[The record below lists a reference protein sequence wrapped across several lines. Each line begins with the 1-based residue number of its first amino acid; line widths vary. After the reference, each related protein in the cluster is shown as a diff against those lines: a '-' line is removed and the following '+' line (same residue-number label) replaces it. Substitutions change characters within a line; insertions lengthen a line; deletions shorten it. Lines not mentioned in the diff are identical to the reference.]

1 MSIIKSFSVGNGD
14 MFYIKHSTSNFT
26 IIDCCMDDD
35 NADSII
41 DEIVQEEKGKDI
53 TRFISTHPDED
64 HIQGLKRLDS
74 VIGIRNFY
82 CVENKA
88 TKEEPTEDFKY
99 YCALRDNNK
108 ISFYVY
114 KGCSRKWMNDCDSS
128 NPNDYGSS
136 GINFLWPD
144 TNNAD
149 YKDALKQAA
158 EGTAFNNIS
167 PIFTYELTNGIKVI
181 WMGDMENDFQEK
193 IKDCVAWPQVDILFA
208 PHHGRD
214 SGKVPEEIL
223 RKLNPQIIVIGEAP
237 SEYLNYYRG
246 YNTITQNTAK
256 DIIFDNDGVWTHV
269 YFAER
274 NYPYDLSFLTNRN
287 AFNRKLGFYA
297 GSFLPYN
304 AKRTMR

>member
-1 MSIIKSFSVGNGD
+1 MSIIKSFSVGEGD
-14 MFYIKHSTSNFT
+14 MFYIKHGSSNFT

-41 DEIVQEEKGKDI
+41 GEIVLEKKEKDI

-64 HIQGLKRLDS
+64 HIQGLKQLDS
-74 VIGIRNFY
+74 VIDIRNFY
-82 CVENKA
+82 CVANKA
-88 TKEEPTEDFKY
+88 TKNEPTEDFKY
-99 YCALRDNNK
+99 YRALRDNNK

-114 KGCSRKWMNDCDSS
+114 KGCSRKWMNDYD
-128 NPNDYGSS
+128 NNDPKDYGSS
-136 GINFLWPD
+136 GIHFLWPD

-149 YKDALKQAA
+149 YKDTLKQAA

-167 PIFTYELTNGIKVI
+167 PIFTYEVTNGVKVI
-181 WMGDMENDFQEK
+181 WMGDMEKDFQEK

-223 RKLNPQIIVIGEAP
+223 RKLNPQIVVIGEAP
-237 SEYLNYYRG
+237 SEHLNYYRG

-256 DIIFDNDGVWTHV
+256 DITFNCVDGLVHV
-269 YFAER
+269 YFSELE
-274 NYPYDLSFLTNRN
+274 YPYDLSFLTNCRADN
-287 AFNRKLGFYA
+287 YYLGFYK
-297 GSFLPYN
+297 GSFLTHN
-304 AKRTMR
+304 AARIRR

>member
-1 MSIIKSFSVGNGD
+1 MSIIKSFSVGEGD
-14 MFYIKHSTSNFT
+14 MFYIKHGSSNFT
-26 IIDCCMDDD
+26 IIDCCLDDD
-35 NADSII
+35 NADAII
-41 DEIVQEEKGKDI
+41 EEIELERKGKNI

-64 HIQGLKRLDS
+64 HIHGLKYLDS
-74 VIGIRNFY
+74 ILDIRNFY
-82 CVENKA
+82 CVANKA
-88 TKEEPTEDFKY
+88 TKNEPTGDFDY
-99 YCALRDNNK
+99 YCAFRDNRDVY
-108 ISFYVY
+108 FYVH
-114 KGCSRKWMNDCDSS
+114 KGCSRKWMNA
-128 NPNDYGSS
+128 NDENDGQNYGSS

-144 TNNAD
+144 LNNAD
-149 YKDALKQAA
+149 YNEALKQAA

-167 PIFTYELTNGIKVI
+167 PIFTYEVTNGVKVI
-181 WMGDMENDFQEK
+181 WMGDMEKDFQEK

-223 RKLNPQIIVIGEAP
+223 KKLNPQIIVIGEAP
-237 SEYLNYYRG
+237 SEHLNYYRG

-256 DIIFDNDGVWTHV
+256 NIIFDNDGAWTHV

-274 NYPYDLSFLTNRN
+274 NYPYDLSFLTNLD

-304 AKRTMR
+304 AIRAMR

>member
-14 MFYIKHSTSNFT
+14 MFYIKHGCSNFT
-26 IIDCCMDDD
+26 IIDCCLDDD
-35 NADSII
+35 NADAII
-41 DEIVQEEKGKDI
+41 EEIELERKGKNI

-64 HIQGLKRLDS
+64 HIHGLKYLDS
-74 VIGIRNFY
+74 ILDIRNFY
-82 CVENKA
+82 CVANKA
-88 TKEEPTEDFKY
+88 TKNEVTDDFKY
-99 YCALRDNNK
+99 YCAFRDNRDVY
-108 ISFYVY
+108 FYVH
-114 KGCSRKWMNDCDSS
+114 KGCSRKWMNA
-128 NPNDYGSS
+128 NDENDGQNYGSS

-144 TNNAD
+144 LNNAD
-149 YKDALKQAA
+149 YNEALKLAA
-158 EGTAFNNIS
+158 QGVAFNNIS
-167 PIFTYELTNGIKVI
+167 PVFTYELTNGIKVI

-256 DIIFDNDGVWTHV
+256 DIVFDNDGVWTHV
-269 YFAER
+269 YFSER
-274 NYPYDLSFLTNRN
+274 NYPYDLSFLANLN
-287 AFNRKLGFYA
+287 AFNNKLGFYK
-297 GSFLPYN
+297 GSFLTYN
-304 AKRTMR
+304 AARTGR